1 MVLTT
6 TSQKKN
12 ISLLQMLLFMLY
24 TAQAESKLFMGYF
37 GQLCIQQKLKLK
49 KIVLKQRAEVHYVD
63 GENPIAGPWS

>member
-1 MVLTT
+1 
-6 TSQKKN
+6 
-12 ISLLQMLLFMLY
+12 MLLFMLY

-63 GENPIAGPWS
+63 GENPIAGP